1 MIGFNDE
8 IIDATFLS
16 HPSSEN
22 NPHSQLALATNS
34 NLIRLYSLSTFSAT
48 LLSGHKDMVLCLDKS
63 PDYHL
68 LASGSKD
75 NTARVWAPSDESGKW
90 ECIAI
95 CEGHAESIGAVALSR
110 KSTTPKFLVTASQD
124 RTLKL
129 WDLAKGDTRPKS
141 LGTIRAHEKDIN
153 SLDIS
158 PNDRFLASGSQDK
171 LVKIYGI
178 EYDENKGTGALKPLG
193 TCKGHRRGVW
203 TVRFSKTDRVVA
215 SGAAD
220 RTVKLWSL
228 DDYTCLKVSN
238 LHTTERNEG

>member
-1 MIGFNDE
+1 
-8 IIDATFLS
+8 
-16 HPSSEN
+16 
-22 NPHSQLALATNS
+22 
-34 NLIRLYSLSTFSAT
+34 
-48 LLSGHKDMVLCLDKS
+48 MVLCLDKS
-63 PDYHL
+63 PDYSL
-68 LASGSKD
+68 LATGSKD
-75 NTARVWAPSDESGKW
+75 NTARVWAPSEDGWK
-90 ECIAI
+90 CIAV

-110 KSTTPKFLVTASQD
+110 KSNTAKFLVTASQD

-129 WDLAKGDTRPKS
+129 WDLTSGPKPKS
-141 LGTIRAHEKDIN
+141 LGTLRAHEKDIN

-178 EYDENKGTGALKPLG
+178 DYEEGRGALKPLG

-203 TVRFSKTDRVVA
+203 TVKFSKTDRVVA

-238 LHTTERNEG
+238 ITGYD

>member
-1 MIGFNDE
+1 
-8 IIDATFLS
+8 
-16 HPSSEN
+16 
-22 NPHSQLALATNS
+22 
-34 NLIRLYSLSTFSAT
+34 
-48 LLSGHKDMVLCLDKS
+48 MVLCLDKS
-63 PDYHL
+63 PDYSL

-75 NTARVWAPSDESGKW
+75 NTARVWAPSTEGKW
-90 ECIAI
+90 QCMAI

-110 KSTTPKFLVTASQD
+110 KSSSPKFLVTASQD

-129 WDLAKGDTRPKS
+129 WDLTSATPGTTSKPKS

-171 LVKIYGI
+171 LVKIYAI
-178 EYDENKGTGALKPLG
+178 DFDENKAGATGALKPLG

-228 DDYTCLKVSN
+228 DDYTCLKVSRRFDQTDIRRLRGIPTLYCGSTFSRPACN
-238 LHTTERNEG
+238 SSLRHRTDWSSCGTSGTSLASRPWTTTRTR